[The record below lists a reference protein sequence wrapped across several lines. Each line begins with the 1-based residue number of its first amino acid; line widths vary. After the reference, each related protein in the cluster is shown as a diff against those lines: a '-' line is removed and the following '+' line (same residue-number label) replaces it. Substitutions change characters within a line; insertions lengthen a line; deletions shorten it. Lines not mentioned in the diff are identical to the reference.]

1 MTPSTMPVAAQMMLG
16 AGVAIGT
23 YVVMIALLYFGVP
36 LTFAAWVVLFFVI
49 WIATFIAL
57 KKQMMSFLV
66 SYILTGGSIY
76 LILAA
81 RGFRL

>member
-23 YVVMIALLYFGVP
+23 YVVMIALLYLGVP

>member
-1 MTPSTMPVAAQMMLG
+1 MTPSTMPVAAQVTLG
-16 AGVAIGT
+16 AAVAIGT
-23 YVVMIALLYFGVP
+23 YVVMIALLFLGVP
-36 LTFAAWVVLFFVI
+36 LTFAAWVVVFFVI

-66 SYILTGGSIY
+66 SYIVTGGSIY

-81 RGFRL
+81 RGF

>member
-23 YVVMIALLYFGVP
+23 YVVMIALLYVGVP